1 MKEAIR
7 KEYIFKDPE
16 LGSADTVPK
25 YVSARFSSCG
35 CDLFGIIMLPDGR
48 FEGPR
53 PCVIF
58 SHGYPGQSVLDDI
71 ANALCRAG
79 CVTVTYHYRGSW
91 GSKGKYLFTNDI
103 EDLKNITEYMRTEG
117 AEKYRVDPDR
127 IYLAGHS
134 VGGFSTINAGKD
146 LAYVRGLVLM
156 APYDPTAY
164 VGTEKENML
173 KMLCAFN
180 DMLVSD
186 GTEALFE
193 NITENIDDISFINA
207 ADKLS
212 EKNVLLVTAALD
224 AIAPPA
230 DMAEPLW
237 SRIKEKEGVIHRI
250 KEYSA
255 EHGLYG
261 ARTNVSY
268 DIAEFIEETI

>member
-1 MKEAIR
+1 MSALINR
-7 KEYIFKDPE
+7 EYIFRDPE
-16 LGSADTVPK
+16 LGDSATVPK
-25 YVSARFSSCG
+25 YVSARFVSCG

-58 SHGYPGQSVLDDI
+58 SHGYPGQSVLDDM

-91 GSKGKYLFTNDI
+91 GSKGKYLFTNDV

-117 AEKYRVDPDR
+117 AEKYRVDPER

-146 LAYVRGLVLM
+146 LDYVRGLVLL

-164 VGTEKENML
+164 LGTDKENML
-173 KMLCAFN
+173 KALCAFN

-186 GTEALFE
+186 GTEALFNNIEE
-193 NITENIDDISFINA
+193 NADDISFINA

-212 EKNVLLVTAALD
+212 GRNVLLITASLD
-224 AIAPPA
+224 LIAPPA

-237 SRIKEKEGVIHRI
+237 EKLESRGAVQRK
-250 KEYSA
+250 KEYA
-255 EHGLYG
+255 VEHGLYG
-261 ARTNVSY
+261 ARTKVSD
-268 DIAEFIEETI
+268 DIAEFIEDTL